1 MNQKCPCICHDGHGG
16 AHPNQRCTCK
26 GGPVNEWTAPASSP
40 PAPAAA
46 QQDVYVEPEE
56 TPAPPKV
63 ATGDALRE
71 RFRWKKVAAPKPW
84 KPTHNNDE
92 LVGYYGGQTL
102 RDGQYGQYKV
112 IILHVPG
119 EPQPFTVSGTRIIQL
134 FDASLVGIGHAV
146 RVQYLGM
153 KDMGNGHTMKDFNVY
168 IAEGDPISEQDLPQ
182 VKQ

>member
-1 MNQKCPCICHDGHGG
+1 MTMKCPCIYHDGHGG
-16 AHPNQRCTCK
+16 AHPNVRCTCK

-40 PAPAAA
+40 PAPAAS
-46 QQDVYVEPEE
+46 QEEIYVEHDSV
-56 TPAPPKV
+56 PKQKI

-71 RFRWKKVAAPKPW
+71 RFKWKKVAAPVPW

-102 RDGQYGQYKV
+102 RDGQYGQYRV
-112 IILHVPG
+112 IIMHVPG
-119 EPQPFTVSGTRIIQL
+119 EPAPFTVSGTRIIQL
-134 FDASLVGIGHAV
+134 FDAALVGIGHAV

-153 KDMGNGHTMKDFNVY
+153 KDTGNGHSMKDFNVY
-168 IAEGDPISEQDLPQ
+168 VAEGDPISESDLPQ